1 MNADER
7 RKAVVAALGEFNQEL
22 RLAHLIL
29 FSGTCE
35 FASNSTV
42 EPAETNETGGPALGQ
57 PPRSDRAVV
66 MLGQATKTGE

>member
-7 RKAVVAALGEFNQEL
+7 PKAVVVALREFNQEL
-22 RLAHLIL
+22 RLAHPIL

-35 FASNSTV
+35 FDSNSTV
-42 EPAETNETGGPALGQ
+42 EAAETNETGGLALQQ

-66 MLGQATKTGE
+66 MLG